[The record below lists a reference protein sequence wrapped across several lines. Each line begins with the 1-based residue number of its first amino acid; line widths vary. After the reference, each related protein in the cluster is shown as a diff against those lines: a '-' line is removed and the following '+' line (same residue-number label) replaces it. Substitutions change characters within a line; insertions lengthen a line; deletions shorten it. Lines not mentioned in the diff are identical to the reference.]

1 MTPAGF
7 PHSEILGSQL
17 GYQLPK
23 AYRRFPR
30 PSSAPRAKASTVC
43 PYKLNPPT
51 NNNNKTKM
59 LASTM
64 QFSTHK
70 QQPHPT
76 TTPTPTNPPRTTR
89 DKQGKRYTAKRSPP
103 PPRHQPPTPQKG
115 HETVGLSGPNSASTG
130 PAPPTHHRFPHPTTP
145 TPEDEPLRHE
155 TVRRYSRPANQHHK
169 PPEPG
174 VPPTSKPPPT
184 PTHCEGPTGGL
195 CTPHPHPA
203 SRPGSGR
210 VKKLLRKEVI
220 QPHLPVRL
228 PCYDL
233 VPIASPTFDGSPPHG
248 LGHRLRVLPTFVT

>member
-76 TTPTPTNPPRTTR
+76 DHTHPHQPTAHNTRQAREAVYGQAQPTTTKTPTPTPNPPTNRRSRDRDSWSLRTQQRVNRTS
-89 DKQGKRYTAKRSPP
+89 TTNSPP
-103 PPRHQPPTPQKG
+103 LPPP
-115 HETVGLSGPNSASTG
+115 
-130 PAPPTHHRFPHPTTP
+130 HHPH
-145 TPEDEPLRHE
+145 PEDEPLRQE
-155 TVRRYSRPANQHHK
+155 TVRRYSRPAK
-169 PPEPG
+169 PAPRPRTWCSTHEQ
-174 VPPTSKPPPT
+174 PPPA
-184 PTHCEGPTGGL
+184 PTQREGPTGGL
-195 CTPHPHPA
+195 CTPHP
-203 SRPGSGR
+203 
-210 VKKLLRKEVI
+210 
-220 QPHLPVRL
+220 
-228 PCYDL
+228 
-233 VPIASPTFDGSPPHG
+233 PPQQAG
-248 LGHRLRVLPTFVT
+248 AQGVQACRRSLERR

>member
-76 TTPTPTNPPRTTR
+76 SHTHPQQGSGIRPSAAHHHQDTNPP
-89 DKQGKRYTAKRSPP
+89 
-103 PPRHQPPTPQKG
+103 PQKG
-115 HETVGLSGPNSASTG
+115 HETVGLS
-130 PAPPTHHRFPHPTTP
+130 
-145 TPEDEPLRHE
+145 
-155 TVRRYSRPANQHHK
+155 
-169 PPEPG
+169 
-174 VPPTSKPPPT
+174 
-184 PTHCEGPTGGL
+184 
-195 CTPHPHPA
+195 
-203 SRPGSGR
+203 
-210 VKKLLRKEVI
+210 
-220 QPHLPVRL
+220 
-228 PCYDL
+228 
-233 VPIASPTFDGSPPHG
+233 
-248 LGHRLRVLPTFVT
+248 

>member
-89 DKQGKRYTAKRSPP
+89 DK
-103 PPRHQPPTPQKG
+103 PQ
-115 HETVGLSGPNSASTG
+115 
-130 PAPPTHHRFPHPTTP
+130 
-145 TPEDEPLRHE
+145 
-155 TVRRYSRPANQHHK
+155 
-169 PPEPG
+169 
-174 VPPTSKPPPT
+174 
-184 PTHCEGPTGGL
+184 
-195 CTPHPHPA
+195 
-203 SRPGSGR
+203 GSGIR
-210 VKKLLRKEVI
+210 PSAAHHHQDTKDRK
-220 QPHLPVRL
+220 
-228 PCYDL
+228 
-233 VPIASPTFDGSPPHG
+233 SGSA
-248 LGHRLRVLPTFVT
+248 